1 MDNERIYPDEGL
13 RQTAGTL
20 QETVQEILASDQ
32 YDENV
37 DVLYCTVNS
46 VIYSNPESGYAVLA
60 VTDTDG
66 AEQKLTGTLPYPW
79 PGENITAYG
88 HWVSHAEYGK
98 QFRAESSDRSNPEGV
113 HGIFAYLASGA
124 VKGIGPVLAGQIV
137 HRFGAK
143 ALHVL
148 EEEPAEL
155 AKIRGI
161 SLSKAEKMS
170 KDYRRQTGMRSL
182 VLFFT
187 SCGITPD
194 YAVRLYRMFGD
205 EAPELLKSN
214 PYLLTAEGIGAPF
227 NMADSLAAMLGI
239 GDTDPNR
246 LKAGIAY
253 VVRFNERNGHC
264 FIPYG
269 KLLNAA
275 AGQLALEPA
284 ELEETLEDMT
294 EQGGLIREQ
303 IAGEDAC
310 YLPEMYRA
318 ETETARR
325 IGRMV
330 THIDMPAFD
339 LDGLIADCEREQGI
353 RFAPQQKEIL
363 RAALTNRLLA
373 VTGGPGT
380 GKTTSLRAI
389 LRLYRKLGM
398 RTILAAP
405 TGRAAKR
412 MSEVTGEEA
421 STLHRLLGAK
431 TSENEMESG
440 FSKNSADPLHCDALV
455 IDECSMV
462 DIRLMHATLDALPTG
477 ARLILVGDAAQLPAV
492 GPGDVFS
499 AILRSGVV
507 PSVCLTEIFRQQ
519 DGSRIVRNAHM
530 INRGEHPDLSENTGD
545 FFRLQRMKAGTI
557 AETVV
562 ELTKTRLPQRMGIP
576 STDIQ
581 ILTPTRKGDCGTAA
595 LNKALQAA
603 LNPPGQEKREHPF
616 GDVVFREGDRV
627 IQTRNDYDILWE
639 ASDGSTGMGIY
650 NGDIG
655 ILRSIDKEEQT
666 LTVDF
671 DGRLAKYD
679 YDALQDLEHAW
690 ALTVHKAQGSE
701 YRAVILVLSE
711 SAPRLLTRT
720 VLYTAV
726 TRARDLLIMVGNDSA
741 AYRMIDTYRQNR
753 RYNALRIRIRE
764 ACGI

>member
-1 MDNERIYPDEGL
+1 MEGL
-13 RQTAGTL
+13 QTPADTGTDAWPEMPPEG
-20 QETVQEILASDQ
+20 QDGEAI
-32 YDENV
+32 
-37 DVLYCTVNS
+37 DVLYCTVKT
-46 VIYSNPESGYAVLA
+46 VIYSSPDSGYAVLA

-88 HWVSHAEYGK
+88 HWISHAEYGR
-98 QFRAESSDRSNPEGV
+98 QFRAESADRSNPEDV

-137 HRFGAK
+137 SRFGAR
-143 ALHVL
+143 ALQVL
-148 EEEPAEL
+148 ETNPAEL

-161 SLSKAEKMS
+161 SLSKAEKMA

-182 VLFFT
+182 VLFFA

-194 YAVRLYRMFGD
+194 YAVRLYRVFGED
-205 EAPELLKSN
+205 AAELLKVN
-214 PYLLTAEGIGAPF
+214 PYLLTADGIGAPF

-239 GDTDPNR
+239 EDTDPNR
-246 LKAGIAY
+246 LKAGITY
-253 VVRFNERNGHC
+253 VVRFNEQNGHC
-264 FIPYG
+264 FIPYS
-269 KLLNAA
+269 KLLTAA
-275 AGQLALEPA
+275 AGQLGLEPE
-284 ELEETLEDMT
+284 ELEEALAVLT
-294 EQGGLIREQ
+294 EQGEIIREQ

-310 YLPEMYRA
+310 YLPDMYRA

-330 THIDMPAFD
+330 MRLEMPPFD

-353 RFAPQQKEIL
+353 VFAPQQREIL
-363 RAALTNRLLA
+363 RAALTNRILA

-380 GKTTSLRAI
+380 GKTTSLRAL
-389 LRLYRKLGM
+389 LRIYKKLGL
-398 RTILAAP
+398 RTLLAAP

-412 MSEVTGEEA
+412 MAELTGEEA

-431 TSENEMESG
+431 SAEPGMESG
-440 FSKNSADPLHCDALV
+440 FAKNSSDPLRCDALI

-462 DIRLMHATLDALPTG
+462 DIRLMYATLEALPPK

-507 PSVCLTEIFRQQ
+507 PSVRLTEIFRQQ
-519 DGSRIVRNAHM
+519 DGSRIVRNAHL
-530 INRGEHPDLSENTGD
+530 INRGEHPNLSENTGD
-545 FFRLQRMKAGTI
+545 FFRLQRLKAGTM

-562 ELTKTRLPQRMGIP
+562 ELTKTRLPQRMNIP
-576 STDIQ
+576 SDEIQ
-581 ILTPTRKGDCGTAA
+581 ILTPTRKGECGTAA
-595 LNKALQAA
+595 LNRALQAA
-603 LNPPGQEKREHPF
+603 INPPAAGKQEHPF

-639 ASDGSTGMGIY
+639 APDGSNGTGIY

-655 ILRSIDKEEQT
+655 VLRTIDRQEQT

-679 YDALQDLEHAW
+679 FDALQDLEHAW

-711 SAPRLLTRT
+711 SAPRLMTRT

-726 TRARDLLIMVGNDSA
+726 TRARDLLILVGNDAA
-741 AYRMIDTYRQNR
+741 AYRMIDTFRQNR

-764 ACGI
+764 ACGV

>member
-1 MDNERIYPDEGL
+1 M
-13 RQTAGTL
+13 
-20 QETVQEILASDQ
+20 
-32 YDENV
+32 
-37 DVLYCTVNS
+37 LYCTVTS

-60 VTDTDG
+60 VKDTDG
-66 AEQKLTGTLPYPW
+66 AEQKVNGTLPYPW

-88 HWVSHAEYGK
+88 HWVNHAEYGR
-98 QFRAESSDRSNPEGV
+98 QFHVESSERSNPEDV

-124 VKGIGPVLAGQIV
+124 VKGIGPVLAGEIV
-137 HRFGAK
+137 HRFGVK
-143 ALHVL
+143 ALFIL
-148 EEEPAEL
+148 EEQPAEL

-170 KDYRRQTGMRSL
+170 RDYRRQTGMRSL

-194 YAVRLYRMFGD
+194 YAVRLYRIFGD
-205 EAPELLKSN
+205 DAPELLKSN

-227 NMADSLAAMLGI
+227 NMADRLAEMLGI

-253 VVRFNERNGHC
+253 VVRYNERNGHC

-269 KLLNAA
+269 KLLTAA
-275 AGQLALEPA
+275 SGQLGLAPEALEEA
-284 ELEETLEDMT
+284 LDDMT
-294 EQGGLIREQ
+294 EQGELIREQ
-303 IAGEDAC
+303 IAGQDAC

-330 THIDMPAFD
+330 KQFDMPAFD
-339 LDGLIADCEREQGI
+339 LDGMIADCEREQGI

-389 LRLYRKLGM
+389 LRLYRKLGL

-412 MSEVTGEEA
+412 MTEVTGEEA

-431 TSENEMESG
+431 RSENTMESG
-440 FSKNSADPLHCDALV
+440 FAKNSADPLHCDALV

-462 DIRLMHATLDALPTG
+462 DIRLMHATLDALPGG

-507 PSVCLTEIFRQQ
+507 PSVSLTEIFRQQ

-530 INRGEHPDLSENTGD
+530 IHNGEHPDFSENTGD
-545 FFRLQRMKAGTI
+545 FFRLQRLKAGNI

-576 STDIQ
+576 STEIQ

-595 LNKALQAA
+595 LNRALQAA
-603 LNPPGQEKREHPF
+603 LNPPAKGKHEHPF

-639 ASDGSTGMGIY
+639 APDGSSGTGIY

-655 ILRSIDKEEQT
+655 VLRSIDREEQT
-666 LTVDF
+666 LTVDY

-711 SAPRLLTRT
+711 SAPRLMTRT

-726 TRARDLLIMVGNDSA
+726 TRARDLLIMVGNDNA

-764 ACGI
+764 ACGA